1 MKVYYILET
10 ERLDFVY
17 KLIWTIELWRLIWMV
32 ECFELKEIIK
42 NKSNVANSSTIRL
55 ILFQTFQWFVK

>member
-55 ILFQTFQWFVK
+55 ILFQTFQWFVI